1 MPKNVEIKARTAD
14 LKAVKAVAEELS
26 GGGPEVIKQH
36 DIFYTPSSGKSGRF
50 KLRCFPAGNGQ
61 LIYYDRPDQAGPKTS
76 DYAITEVPDVA
87 SLQKTLG
94 MAIDIIGEVARKMIV
109 LFSCKPGK
117 RARLPFS

>member
-1 MPKNVEIKARTAD
+1 MPKNVEIKASTAD

-109 LFSCKPGK
+109 FILLQTAKTCASFFS
-117 RARLPFS
+117 